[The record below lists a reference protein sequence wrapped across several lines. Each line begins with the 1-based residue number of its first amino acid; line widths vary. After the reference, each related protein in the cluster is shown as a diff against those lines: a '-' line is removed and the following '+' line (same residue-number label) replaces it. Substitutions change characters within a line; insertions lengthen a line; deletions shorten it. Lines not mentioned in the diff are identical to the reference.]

1 MKTSSYPLNKVK
13 QNFEKFFDKKMIN
26 RIGSASRF
34 ICRKGALITPF
45 AFVLGLIQCC
55 CAGCNTYSAWAAA
68 IGAITGKEVTKQAL
82 FKRMNEHTATFGRQ
96 LFEQVIILRLSVL
109 KQTRLWKLF
118 RRVLLADSTTLSLPQ
133 ALAKDFPGN
142 VSHGVKKAVARLQ
155 CILELRAMQWLQLSL
170 DAFSDNDQ
178 GASGRVIPLLKKG
191 DLLIRDMGYSVL
203 QVFKQIIDKEAFF
216 ISRLHY
222 GLNWYAPKTG
232 EQINWKDLLP
242 PKRSRVVDKTI
253 VIGKEEQ
260 LLVRVILIPLGAQQA
275 EARIRKA
282 KRYGDRRL
290 NHGQDYYRWL
300 SYNVFITNV
309 DKDTLSAGEVAEVYG
324 VRWLIELLFKG
335 WKSGGHLQEVLHHGC
350 TNVYRVKTI
359 IYLLLV
365 FYCLI
370 IQQVYVRQLRSI
382 EKRTGRL
389 LSIIKLLAYVCNNL
403 TRIMEVSPTKLKQL
417 LVKYCC
423 YEQRK
428 DRGNIIEF
436 IYAI

>member
-1 MKTSSYPLNKVK
+1 MKTSSYSLSKVK
-13 QNFEKFFDKKMIN
+13 QNFEKFFDKKLIH
-26 RIGSASRF
+26 RIGKASRF
-34 ICRKGALITPF
+34 ICRKGAMITPF

-82 FKRMNEHTATFGRQ
+82 FKRMNEHSATFGRQ
-96 LFEQVIILRLSVL
+96 LFEQVITLRLKAL
-109 KQTRLWKLF
+109 KQTRLLKLF
-118 RRVLLADSTTLSLPQ
+118 KRVLLADSTTLSLPQ
-133 ALAKDFPGN
+133 VLAKDFPGN

-155 CILELRAMQWLQLSL
+155 CLLDLRAVQWLYLSV
-170 DAFSDNDQ
+170 DAFTDNDQ

-191 DLLIRDMGYSVL
+191 DLLIRDLGYSVL
-203 QVFKQIIDKEAFF
+203 KVFKQIIDKEAFF

-222 GLNWYAPKTG
+222 GLNWYDLKTG
-232 EQINWKDLLP
+232 EQINWKEVLP
-242 PKRSRVVDKTI
+242 PKRSRVVDKTL
-253 VIGKEEQ
+253 VLGKEEQ
-260 LLVRVILIPLGAQQA
+260 LLVRVILIPLGAQQV

-282 KRYGDRRL
+282 KKYQDRRL
-290 NHGQDYYRWL
+290 NHGEDYYRWL
-300 SYNVFITNV
+300 SYNIFITNV
-309 DKDTLSAGEVAEVYG
+309 DKDTLSASEVAEVYG

-335 WKSGGHLQEVLHHGC
+335 WKSGGHLQDVLHHGC

-370 IQQVYVRQLRSI
+370 IQQVYVRQVCSI

-389 LSIIKLLAYVCNNL
+389 LSIIKLLAFVCNNL
-403 TRIMEVSPTKLKQL
+403 TRIMEASPTKLKQL

-428 DRGNIIEF
+428 DRVNIIEF

>member
-1 MKTSSYPLNKVK
+1 MKTSSYSLSKVK
-13 QNFEKFFDKKMIN
+13 QNFEKFFDKKLIH
-26 RIGSASRF
+26 RIGKASRF
-34 ICRKGALITPF
+34 ICRKGAMITPF

-82 FKRMNEHTATFGRQ
+82 FKRMNEHSATFGRQ
-96 LFEQVIILRLSVL
+96 LFEQVITLRLKAL
-109 KQTRLWKLF
+109 KQTRLLKLF
-118 RRVLLADSTTLSLPQ
+118 KRVLLADSTTLSLPQ
-133 ALAKDFPGN
+133 VLAKDFPGN

-155 CILELRAMQWLQLSL
+155 CLLDLRAVQWLYLSV
-170 DAFSDNDQ
+170 DAFTDNDQ

-191 DLLIRDMGYSVL
+191 DLLIRDLGYSVL
-203 QVFKQIIDKEAFF
+203 KVFKQIIDKEAFF

-222 GLNWYAPKTG
+222 GLNWYDLKTG
-232 EQINWKDLLP
+232 EQINWKEVLP
-242 PKRSRVVDKTI
+242 PKRSRVVDKTL
-253 VIGKEEQ
+253 VLGKEEQ
-260 LLVRVILIPLGAQQA
+260 LLVRVILIPLGAQQV

-282 KRYGDRRL
+282 KKYQDRRL
-290 NHGQDYYRWL
+290 NHGEDYYRWL
-300 SYNVFITNV
+300 SYNIFITNV
-309 DKDTLSAGEVAEVYG
+309 DKDTLSASEVAEVYG

-335 WKSGGHLQEVLHHGC
+335 WKSGGHLQDVLHPGC

-370 IQQVYVRQLRSI
+370 IQQVYVRQVCSI

-389 LSIIKLLAYVCNNL
+389 LSIIKLLAFVCNNL
-403 TRIMEVSPTKLKQL
+403 TRIMEASPTKLKQL

-428 DRGNIIEF
+428 DRVNIIEF